1 MKIMMMKELCA
12 KEQIKKLVWT
22 HEVKKLRMLDE
33 EEEEEEDGDESN
45 R

>member
-1 MKIMMMKELCA
+1 M
-12 KEQIKKLVWT
+12 KKLVWT

-33 EEEEEEDGDESN
+33 EEEEEEEDGDESN

>member
-1 MKIMMMKELCA
+1 M
-12 KEQIKKLVWT
+12 KKLVWT

-33 EEEEEEDGDESN
+33 EEEEEDGDESN

>member
-1 MKIMMMKELCA
+1 M
-12 KEQIKKLVWT
+12 KKLVWT

-33 EEEEEEDGDESN
+33 EEEEDGDESS

>member
-1 MKIMMMKELCA
+1 M
-12 KEQIKKLVWT
+12 KKLVWT

-33 EEEEEEDGDESN
+33 EEEEEDGDESS